1 MARSIRASEQNSVV
15 VGSNPTQILLRPT
28 FYSYFKGSVSGASG
42 DYYTYIYIYIYIY
55 TYVYVYVY
63 MYIYIYIIY
72 ISLYRV

>member
-15 VGSNPTQILLRPT
+15 VGSNPTQVLLRPT

-42 DYYTYIYIYIYIY
+42 DYYTYIYIYIYVCICICIY
-55 TYVYVYVY
+55 V
-63 MYIYIYIIY
+63 Y